1 MLPRGTQ
8 HPRQRARLR
17 VTDLRPAPT
26 REARYRSFL
35 RTGRSSGLRIVLL
48 AAPSQRIFRQWLLGR
63 NDRVQRSSPLT
74 AAGQRRICTGL
85 PGTRPGLERPQDV
98 ALLLN
103 RTATSRGHI
112 HSVRA
117 ASMPDKMFQ
126 KDPAGRSVRAMQ
138 RPAPFVCT
146 CASWHS
152 AQETKQE
159 GHQAAVLRGE
169 DGMEALSTRPENQ
182 AIPWHS

>member
-85 PGTRPGLERPQDV
+85 PGTRPGLQRPQDV
-98 ALLLN
+98 ASLLN
-103 RTATSRGHI
+103 RTATSRGHT

-117 ASMPDKMFQ
+117 GGMPDKMFQ
-126 KDPAGRSVRAMQ
+126 KDPLCLIGSAVP
-138 RPAPFVCT
+138 RP
-146 CASWHS
+146 S
-152 AQETKQE
+152 AQV
-159 GHQAAVLRGE
+159 HAC
-169 DGMEALSTRPENQ
+169 ALWHNRPLAQ
-182 AIPWHS
+182 